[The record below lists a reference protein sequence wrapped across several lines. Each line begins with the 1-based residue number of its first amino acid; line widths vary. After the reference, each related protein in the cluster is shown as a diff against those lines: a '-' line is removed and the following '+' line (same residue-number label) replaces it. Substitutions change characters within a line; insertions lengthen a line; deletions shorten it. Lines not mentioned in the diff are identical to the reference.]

1 MSGKIKPMITRLLQP
16 STIRKLLLL
25 FLVAGM
31 AAFARKFAYWGL
43 SSQTGLPV
51 YVSEIVLAASLV
63 LIFLF
68 YLPVPRLRVRLM
80 TPINGPLALYWL
92 WGLVL
97 LAGTLPVYG
106 FDVLRDFVVVYY
118 SLFIFVTI
126 AALRTAD
133 DVRLLLYVLVAA
145 NLIPCLQVI
154 QRIAQGGFTARG
166 IYLRIGGGEIALFS
180 VIGFVAVLV
189 LYSSGSRTH
198 GRRKWLL
205 LLLPI
210 LTFGISGAQTRSI
223 ILALVGALGVL
234 FAMLPLRNKRNL
246 IKMLALVLVAVI
258 VLTVILPNGV
268 AVFSAQLPKYLAFF
282 DTGEGSNA
290 ARLVNY
296 QYALDRISASP
307 IWGVGLGAPEFFN
320 YGGSETLPVRSP
332 HDSYLG
338 IAFRMGVIEL
348 ALFIFFLGCFYVY
361 LVPRVMRINNPDL
374 RKYAAAILA
383 GQVAV
388 AIMALFNVTLEG
400 PQNGIIF
407 WVLIG
412 AALRVVQLA
421 ESKMED
427 QVPVRQRALSHNEP
441 APASLSRRNR
451 IGGR

>member
-1 MSGKIKPMITRLLQP
+1 MIE
-16 STIRKLLLL
+16 KLLHPRTLYKLVLL
-25 FLVAGM
+25 FLLAGM
-31 AAFARKFAYWGL
+31 ASFGRQFAYLGL
-43 SSQTGLPV
+43 SERLGLPI
-51 YVSEIVLAASLV
+51 YVSEIVLATSLV

-68 YLPVPRLRVRLM
+68 YLPVPRLRARLM
-80 TPINGPLALYWL
+80 TAINVPLALYWL
-92 WGLVL
+92 WGLIL

-106 FDVLRDFVVVYY
+106 FVALRDFVVVYY

-133 DVRLLLYVLVAA
+133 DVRLLLYVLVVA
-145 NLIPCLQVI
+145 NLIPCLQII
-154 QRIAQGGFTARG
+154 QQIAQGDFTASG
-166 IYLRIGGGEIALFS
+166 IYLRIGGGVPALFS

-198 GRRKWLL
+198 GRGKRLL

-210 LTFGISGAQTRSI
+210 LVIGILGAQHRSI

-246 IKMLALVLVAVI
+246 IKILALVLVAVI
-258 VLTVILPNGV
+258 ALTVILPNGV
-268 AVFSAQLPKYLAFF
+268 AVVSTQLPKYLTFF
-282 DTGEGSNA
+282 DPEEGSTA
-290 ARLVNY
+290 ARLENY

-307 IWGVGLGAPEFFN
+307 ILGVGLGAPEFFE
-320 YGGSETLPVRSP
+320 YAGRETLPVRSP

-361 LVPRVMRINNPDL
+361 LVPRVMRIDNPEL
-374 RKYAAAILA
+374 RKYAAGILA

-421 ESKMED
+421 QAENAAK
-427 QVPVRQRALSHNEP
+427 VPIMGPPHAVQSSER
-441 APASLSRRNR
+441 
-451 IGGR
+451 